1 MKAKRQ
7 RKDSGGDNDPSK
19 KQKTDNENSDK
30 NDLNFNIFDID
41 ETANDGMNGV
51 LSENKTSYIP
61 KDLLNDEKSNDDRD
75 FIDFGDREFFSEHE
89 YDDKYNETDGECDVA
104 VKSVKNSKVF

>member
-1 MKAKRQ
+1 M
-7 RKDSGGDNDPSK
+7 
-19 KQKTDNENSDK
+19 
-30 NDLNFNIFDID
+30 NFNIFDID

-51 LSENKTSYIP
+51 LSENKTNYIS

-75 FIDFGDREFFSEHE
+75 FNDFGEREFFSEHE

-104 VKSVKNSKVF
+104 VKSVKSSKVFLFIVLYIIMFLFVTFHSILFFLIFLG